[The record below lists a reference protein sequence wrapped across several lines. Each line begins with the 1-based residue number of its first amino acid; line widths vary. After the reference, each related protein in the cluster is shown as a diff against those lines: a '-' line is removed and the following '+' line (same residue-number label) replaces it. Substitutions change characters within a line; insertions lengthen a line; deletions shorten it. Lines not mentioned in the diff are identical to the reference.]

1 MPLQNLVPL
10 PIAAS
15 ALAADRAETWLLAAA
30 MPLRLDGDSCGWL
43 IESGRID
50 LFAVALAD
58 GQPSGA
64 RHPLCSV
71 AAGDLLLAFR
81 DTADHTVIGVGHHD
95 SRVTCLTSDDL
106 AAWPL
111 DDRAMLIEGWLSR
124 IAAATV
130 GETASFPEL
139 AAEPGRK
146 IPIAAGQRL
155 HAPRDPVWVI
165 PRAGRLCV
173 VDGTGALITGM
184 MPIAAGLSLR
194 AEENCLVD
202 CLTSAEALASGAA
215 EPGLALFHRVILD
228 GLGDRIARREQAAR
242 QRMTARAAIDR
253 HSMDTAL
260 RGLARVARV
269 VPQQSGV
276 AIGRDALTAVF
287 AAVAAQRGAVLSR
300 LPRFASAAESAL
312 GSVAR
317 ANGIGLRRVLLRAD
331 WWRSDSGSLLGWRG
345 EERHPVALLPQ
356 GRRSYRLWDPAKA
369 ESVPVDQAIA
379 GEIAPGAIMPYRP
392 LPEAIGGVAAVARF
406 AGRGVGRELATILAM
421 GGLAGAVAALLPVA
435 TGYLFGSAVPR
446 AESGQVVAVIFGLV
460 LAALGAGMFDLT
472 KAIALLRLEGRFE
485 AAIQPALMLRL
496 LALPVNFFRGFGTGE
511 LMNRVL
517 SVQSMRRLLAGSTLV
532 SLLSALFAMTS
543 FAVILAYSS
552 LLAVMSAALV
562 GAAGAVSAA
571 LAIGELRQERA
582 RVALRGQEDG
592 LLVQILQ
599 GIAKIRV
606 AAGEARLFAVWATLF
621 AQQKRRFV
629 TGQRYAA
636 AGEIFAEVYP
646 IFALLVLFFAVSRM
660 LAPGG
665 SAEQALSL
673 GGFLAVNAAFG
684 QLLAA
689 TTAMAR
695 AVATTL
701 DLVPLFERL
710 RPILAAAAE
719 ARSDKTEPAPLIGHI
734 ELSHVSFRYLEGA
747 RPVLD
752 DVSLRIK
759 PGQLVAVIG
768 RSGSGKSTLL
778 RLLLGFEIAESGD
791 ILYDGQS
798 IGTLDTTSLR
808 RQIGVVLQHCRIT
821 TGSIFENI
829 TSGMPYTLDDAWAA
843 ARLAGIDTDIE
854 AMPMG
859 MHTLLME
866 GSSTL
871 SGGQRQRLMIARAL
885 IGRPRILF
893 FDEATSALDNRSQAL
908 VMQSLERLSTTRII
922 VAHRLSTVER
932 ADRILVLEQGRLVES
947 GSYPELIAADG
958 PFRRLAQRQML

>member
-10 PIAAS
+10 PIADS
-15 ALAADRAETWLLAAA
+15 ALNADRAETWLFAA
-30 MPLRLDGDSCGWL
+30 MPLRLDGVSGGWL
-43 IESGRID
+43 VESGRID
-50 LFAVALAD
+50 LFVVALGD
-58 GQPSGA
+58 GEPSGA
-64 RHPLCSV
+64 RHALWSA

-81 DTADHTVIGVGHHD
+81 ATAERTVIGVGHGD
-95 SRVTCLTSDDL
+95 SRVTCLTSADL
-106 AAWPL
+106 AAWAL
-111 DDRAMLIEGWLSR
+111 DDRAALIEGWLSR
-124 IAAATV
+124 IAAATF
-130 GETASFPEL
+130 GETASFLEL

-146 IPIAAGQRL
+146 ISIAAGQRL
-155 HAPRDPVWVI
+155 HAPRDPVWVA

-173 VDGTGALITGM
+173 ADGTGALTGM
-184 MPIAAGLSLR
+184 IPIAAGLSLR
-194 AEENCLVD
+194 AEDDCYVD
-202 CLTSAEALASGAA
+202 CVTTAEALASGAA

-228 GLGDRIARREQAAR
+228 GLGDRIARQEQAAR
-242 QRMTARAAIDR
+242 QRMATRTAIDR
-253 HSMDTAL
+253 QSMDTAL
-260 RGLARVARV
+260 RGLARVAGV
-269 VPQQSGV
+269 VPQQSG
-276 AIGRDALTAVF
+276 ATIIGRDALTAAF

-317 ANGIGLRRVLLRAD
+317 ANGIGLRRVLLRDD
-331 WWRSDSGSLLGWRG
+331 WWQSDSGSLLAWRG

-369 ESVPVDQAIA
+369 DSVPVDQAIA
-379 GEIAPGAIMPYRP
+379 GGIAPAAIMPYRP
-392 LPEAIGGVAAVARF
+392 LPEVIGGVVAVARF
-406 AGRGVGRELATILAM
+406 AGRGVGRELITILAM
-421 GGLAGAVAALLPVA
+421 GGLAGAVAASLPVA

-496 LALPVNFFRGFGTGE
+496 LALPVNFFRGFATGE

-517 SVQSMRRLLAGSTLV
+517 SVQSMRRRLAGSTLV

-562 GAAGAVSAA
+562 GAAGAVSAT

-606 AAGEARLFAVWATLF
+606 AAGEARIFAVWATLF

-636 AGEIFAEVYP
+636 AGEVFAEVYP

-689 TTAMAR
+689 TMAMAR
-695 AVATTL
+695 AVAIAL

-710 RPILAAAAE
+710 QPILAAAPE
-719 ARSDKTEPAPLIGHI
+719 ARVDKTEAAPLAGRI
-734 ELSHVSFRYLEGA
+734 ELSHISFRYLEGT

-752 DVSLRIK
+752 DVSLRIE
-759 PGQLVAVIG
+759 PGQLVAFTG

-778 RLLLGFEIAESGD
+778 RLLLGFETAESGD
-791 ILYDGQS
+791 VLYDGQS
-798 IGTLDTTSLR
+798 IGTIDTTSLR

-829 TSGMPYTLDDAWAA
+829 TSGMPYALDDAWAA
-843 ARLAGIDTDIE
+843 ARLAGIDADIE

-922 VAHRLSTVER
+922 VAHRLSTVEH
-932 ADRILVLEQGRLVES
+932 ADRIFVLEQGRLVES

-958 PFRRLAQRQML
+958 PFCRLAQRQML